1 MTADNA
7 HNYEL
12 LQDVGETDSSGG
24 KEEQYTIRREKR
36 TWRINETVFSVG
48 THENRVKEKRKPE
61 AD

>member
-24 KEEQYTIRREKR
+24 KEEQYNKEG
-36 TWRINETVFSVG
+36 E
-48 THENRVKEKRKPE
+48 ENME
-61 AD
+61 DQ